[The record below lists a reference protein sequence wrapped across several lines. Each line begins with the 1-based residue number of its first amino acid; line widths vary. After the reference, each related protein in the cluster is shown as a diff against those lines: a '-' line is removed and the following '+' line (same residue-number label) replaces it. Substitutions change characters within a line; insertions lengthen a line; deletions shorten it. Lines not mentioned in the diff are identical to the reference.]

1 MELSSQRRI
10 SFLAFIQ
17 QDARSAG
24 MATQIIMDH
33 FGDSRHEFDAEDA
46 AALLK
51 AEQRFNE
58 LMRGGYTAAVRSPTG
73 DPTIVRK
80 FDPAAKETLF
90 YPRLVGG

>member
-1 MELSSQRRI
+1 
-10 SFLAFIQ
+10 
-17 QDARSAG
+17 
-24 MATQIIMDH
+24 MATHIVMDH
-33 FGDSRHEFDAEDA
+33 SGDRRHEFNPEDA

-58 LMRGGYTAAVRSPTG
+58 LMKGGYTAAVRSPTG
-73 DPTIVRK
+73 DPIVTRN

>member
-1 MELSSQRRI
+1 
-10 SFLAFIQ
+10 
-17 QDARSAG
+17 

-58 LMRGGYTAAVRSPTG
+58 LMKGGYTAAVRSPTG

>member
-1 MELSSQRRI
+1 
-10 SFLAFIQ
+10 
-17 QDARSAG
+17 
-24 MATQIIMDH
+24 MATKSSWITLATAGTNSM
-33 FGDSRHEFDAEDA
+33 RKTPR
-46 AALLK
+46 ALLK

-58 LMRGGYTAAVRSPTG
+58 LMKGGYTAAVRSPTG